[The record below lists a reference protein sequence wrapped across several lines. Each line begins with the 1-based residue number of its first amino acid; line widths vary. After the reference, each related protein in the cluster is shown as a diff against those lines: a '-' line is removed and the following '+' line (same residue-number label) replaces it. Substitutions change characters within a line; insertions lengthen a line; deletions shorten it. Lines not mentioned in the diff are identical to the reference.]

1 MTLGPVMQAS
11 LAIAMLGAAA
21 LLLAGVR
28 IVARGGA
35 ARRRGWL
42 MIAVAAVLFGNV
54 LIWAWP

>member
-28 IVARGGA
+28 IVARGGSE
-35 ARRRGWL
+35 RTRGWL
-42 MIAVAAVLFGNV
+42 MIVVALVLFGNV

>member
-1 MTLGPVMQAS
+1 MTFGPVMQAS

-28 IVARGGA
+28 IVARGGDE
-35 ARRRGWL
+35 RRRGWL
-42 MIAVAAVLFGNV
+42 MIAVAAVLVTNV